1 MYLLEW
7 ETPVG
12 PFRSP
17 HTLEI
22 PLAFDNVDKARVLVG
37 DGPAPQVLAK
47 QMSAAWVGFARTG
60 NPNTPVLPYWPA
72 YDAAKRQVMMFNLE
86 SRVVSDPYAATRKAV
101 S

>member
-22 PLAFDNVDKARVLVG
+22 PLVFANVANSRALLGPGAEPEVMAR
-37 DGPAPQVLAK
+37 
-47 QMSAAWVGFARTG
+47 QMSAAWVAFARNG
-60 NPNTPVLPYWPA
+60 NPNTPVLPKWPA
-72 YDAAKRQVMMFNLE
+72 YDATRRPVMVFNLE
-86 SRVVSDPYAATRKAV
+86 SRVVDDPYAATRQAV
-101 S
+101 T